1 MAAGR
6 LEPDIAPDADTL
18 LLQRIC
24 ERDVDAFEAI
34 YRRYDP
40 RLTPFLTRLLRR
52 PHLVEEL
59 KADILMV
66 VWERAHTFTGASR
79 PSTWIFGI
87 AYRQAM
93 KALRRVDDPVAD
105 PHEDL
110 RASPESTP
118 EQALGAQHARKLL
131 LDTLTTLSPDHRAV
145 VELTYY
151 QEMGYREI
159 AEVMRCPV
167 DTVKTRMFHAR
178 RILKTRLAGELT
190 DWL

>member
-1 MAAGR
+1 MAASR
-6 LEPDIAPDADTL
+6 LEPGIAPDVDTL

-24 ERDVDAFEAI
+24 ERDMKAFEAI

-40 RLTPFLTRLLRR
+40 RLTSFLTRLLRR

-59 KADILMV
+59 KTDILMI
-66 VWERAHTFTGASR
+66 VWEQAHTFTGASR

-87 AYRQAM
+87 AYRRAM
-93 KALRRVDDPVAD
+93 RALRRIDAPVAD
-105 PHEDL
+105 PPEE
-110 RASPESTP
+110 ASPEPTP
-118 EQALGAQHARKLL
+118 EQVLGAQRARKLL
-131 LDTLTTLSPDHRAV
+131 LDTLATLSPDHRAV
-145 VELTYY
+145 VELTYF

-178 RILKTRLAGELT
+178 RILKTRLAGELA